1 MSLGEKLVEAAYE
14 GVERDLRGAKA
25 TRRALWHGILFS
37 IIVTGGLALAI
48 YTAVDGSRVQAAFV
62 GGQMAVH
69 DLPVIKSDLTE
80 IKISMARLAGAVDAM
95 IGGRKALMVAT
106 QDESR
111 VANQ

>member
-1 MSLGEKLVEAAYE
+1 
-14 GVERDLRGAKA
+14 
-25 TRRALWHGILFS
+25 
-37 IIVTGGLALAI
+37 
-48 YTAVDGSRVQAAFV
+48 
-62 GGQMAVH
+62 MAVH